1 MVLFAF
7 TLFVSAA
14 LLFTVQ
20 LMFARMVLPLL
31 GGAPS
36 VWNTCMVFFQATL
49 LLGYVY
55 ADMIAS
61 RVKPRRMAPF
71 HLLLLLAMAAFLP
84 VGLKAGLQPPAQS
97 NPIPWLLGLMAMT
110 VGPPF
115 LAVSTSSSVLQK
127 WFSTT
132 RHSAARDP
140 YFLYAA
146 SNLGSFFGLA
156 GYILLVEPNLTL
168 REQSR
173 WWAAGYALLLLL
185 TAACALYAVR
195 QERRDDVAPDVS
207 AADHPAPRK
216 SAQARWVLLA
226 AIPSSLM
233 LGITTFISTD
243 IASVPLL
250 WALPLG
256 LYLLTFIMA
265 FARTRL
271 VPQRLLVAVMP
282 LLMSWLI
289 LTLTIGRVEL
299 KWLLTVHLGVFFAL
313 SLALHQRLADERP
326 PARRLTRFYLFVALG
341 GVLGGAFN
349 SLLAPVLFR
358 SVVEY
363 RITLVAACLLL
374 PAYPLN
380 IRLRRGE
387 ARPAEGSV
395 ARLLATYALL
405 PLFIWLVMT
414 YAPTVFKR
422 LALPPTSPVVW
433 IAMAAVMLLSAT
445 FVLKPY
451 LYGLGVAAMLLGLAL
466 NPLKRDNT
474 LYAERTFFGV
484 VRVLHNARKSRVE
497 LMHGTTLHG
506 AQSLIKGREDAAT
519 TYYHPTGP
527 VGQTILAMMQEK
539 RLRDVGVIGLGAG
552 TLASYAR
559 PGQTY
564 TYYEIDPAVVRVA
577 TSPELNA
584 FTFVTRARER
594 GARVNIIV
602 GDARLRLADA
612 PNNAYDLI
620 VVDAFSSDSIPV
632 HLVSREALRLYLDK
646 LRPDG
651 IIAFHVSNRY
661 LNLSPIIIR
670 LAHDAGVSWRSQ
682 ADNARLAPVPGKAW
696 DKEISRWVIVAR
708 TDRAFGALG
717 RDIRWTKPDPDPT
730 RRVWTDD
737 YASIL
742 DALRK

>member
-1 MVLFAF
+1 MILFAF

-55 ADMIAS
+55 ADIVAS

-84 VGLKAGLQPPAQS
+84 VGLKAGLQPPTER

-115 LAVSTSSSVLQK
+115 FAVSTSSSVLQK

-132 RHSAARDP
+132 RHAAAGDP

-173 WWAAGYALLLLL
+173 WWAAGYAVLMLL
-185 TAACALYAVR
+185 TAACAVYAMTR
-195 QERRDDVAPDVS
+195 ERAGGAS
-207 AADHPAPRK
+207 AASQAPAAPTMAK
-216 SAQARWVLLA
+216 AAQARWIVLA

-250 WALPLG
+250 WAVPLG

-271 VPQRLLVAVMP
+271 LPQRLLVAVMP

-289 LTLTIGRVEL
+289 LTFTIGRVEL
-299 KWLLTVHLGVFFAL
+299 KWLLAAHLGAFFAL

-326 PARRLTRFYLFVALG
+326 PAQHLTRFYLLVALG
-341 GVLGGAFN
+341 GVIGGAFN

-363 RITLVAACLLL
+363 RIALVAACLLL
-374 PAYPLN
+374 PAYRPN
-380 IRLRRGE
+380 IRLQRKEERTP
-387 ARPAEGSV
+387 RSSTV
-395 ARLLATYALL
+395 QLLATYALL
-405 PLFIWLVMT
+405 PLFVWLVMT

-422 LALPPTSPVVW
+422 LALPPSSPIVW
-433 IAMAAVMLLSAT
+433 TAMAAVMVLTAT
-445 FVLKPY
+445 FVLKPC
-451 LYGLGVAAMLLGLAL
+451 LYGLGVAAVLLGLAL

-506 AQSLIKGREDAAT
+506 AQSLVKGQENAAT

-527 VGQTILAMMQEK
+527 VGQTILAMMQED

-552 TLASYAR
+552 TLASYAQ
-559 PGQTY
+559 PGQRY
-564 TYYEIDPAVVRVA
+564 TYYEIDPAVVKVA
-577 TSPELNA
+577 TSPDLNA
-584 FTFVTRARER
+584 FSFVSNARSR
-594 GARVNIIV
+594 GARVDV
-602 GDARLRLADA
+602 VLGDARLRLLEA
-612 PNNAYDLI
+612 PGSSYDLI

-661 LNLSPIIIR
+661 LNLTPVIIR
-670 LAHDAGVSWRSQ
+670 LAYDAGVSWRSQ

-696 DKEISRWVIVAR
+696 DKEISRWVIVGR

-717 RDIRWTKPDPDPT
+717 RDIRWTKPEPDLA